1 MTIPISCIRTS
12 HCPDCP
18 SARKTRLF
26 YIYRSQTRKSKTL
39 WYFLICIFFL
49 TLFLALMS
57 LPGTLIKDRL
67 KMQSTFL
74 LARMVGFAS
83 LIYLTLATCEIFGW
97 QKIKKIYPPL
107 IILFGILPLIFA
119 LFTMT
124 PAKIKIIA
132 GKNFIYYLTSEN
144 PMILDLTLF

>member
-1 MTIPISCIRTS
+1 
-12 HCPDCP
+12 
-18 SARKTRLF
+18 
-26 YIYRSQTRKSKTL
+26 
-39 WYFLICIFFL
+39 
-49 TLFLALMS
+49 MS

-67 KMQSTFL
+67 KMQATFL
-74 LARMVGFAS
+74 LTRMVGFAS

-132 GKNFIYYLTSEN
+132 GKNFIYYLTSED
-144 PMILDLTLF
+144 PMILNLIFFLIVANLSIVAVIFLHQGLKSKEKFIRQKAILPTGGGLLLA